1 MPVLAPDLLKVIES
15 SILTFRLFVKMDKK
29 SSSVRNL
36 FGSQNQMTTPV
47 HQVQCSLEKVRHWF
61 DILCLTI
68 LMPVPYLCQSTF
80 YEVVWLMFVLEE
92 FQDIFLFILQEIK
105 EI

>member
-15 SILTFRLFVKMDKK
+15 SILTFRVFVKMDKK

-47 HQVQCSLEKVRHWF
+47 HQVQCSLEKVRNWF

-68 LMPVPYLCQSTF
+68 LMSLPYFYHCTF
-80 YEVVWLMFVLEE
+80 YEVVLLVFVLEE
-92 FQDIFLFILQEIK
+92 FQDIFLFILQEIM